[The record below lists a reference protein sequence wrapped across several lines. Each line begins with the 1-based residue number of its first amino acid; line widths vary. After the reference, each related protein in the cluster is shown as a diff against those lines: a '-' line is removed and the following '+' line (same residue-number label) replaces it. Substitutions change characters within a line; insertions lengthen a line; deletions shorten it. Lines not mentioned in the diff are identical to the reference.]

1 MDKNIAE
8 NFSKFTETMM
18 DSMKKLQ
25 TINEETMQS
34 LTSQQ
39 FKTAQ
44 EFVKTTSEQME
55 KLGKSKT
62 VEEAVTEQTKI
73 TSTVGQMMLDNAQAT
88 LEVLTKSQKELE
100 NLISTTVKENMEPKA

>member
-1 MDKNIAE
+1 MDKNIAD
-8 NFSKFTETMM
+8 NFSKLAENMM

-25 TINEETMQS
+25 TINEETLQS

-44 EFVKTTSEQME
+44 EFIKTSSEQME
-55 KLGKSKT
+55 KLSKSKT

-73 TSTVGQMMLDNAQAT
+73 TSTMGQMMLDNAQAT
-88 LEVLTKSQKELE
+88 MAVLTKGQKELE
-100 NLISTTVKENMEPKA
+100 NLISTTVKQNMEQKS